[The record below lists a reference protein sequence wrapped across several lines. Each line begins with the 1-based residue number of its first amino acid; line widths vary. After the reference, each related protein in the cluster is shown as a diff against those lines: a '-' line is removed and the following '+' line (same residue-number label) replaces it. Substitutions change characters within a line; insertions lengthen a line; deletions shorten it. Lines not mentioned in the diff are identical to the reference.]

1 MLSNY
6 KLVNIE
12 NGPITTIGTGLY
24 VFRIPKASY
33 LDIRNSLNQINVI
46 ASIHIPSSYYDK
58 IAKDLSKY
66 NKEFYDSYK
75 LDGTI
80 VNVSYRGPEYSELE
94 MNIIKKSVEI
104 LPDDTLDHKIEMITN
119 KWDLYQLAN
128 NWRGLEMVVK
138 ISIF

>member
-1 MLSNY
+1 MF
-6 KLVNIE
+6 
-12 NGPITTIGTGLY
+12 
-24 VFRIPKASY
+24 FRIPKASY

-46 ASIHIPSSYYDK
+46 ASIHIPSSHYDK

-104 LPDDTLDHKIEMITN
+104 LPEDTLEHNIEMITN
-119 KWDLYQLAN
+119 RWDLYQLAN
-128 NWRGLEMVVK
+128 NRGGLEMVVK